1 MATTSDDELEYL
13 RTGFDPNTLTMP
25 LLRQAL
31 MMHDISYSSSAKKG
45 ELVDIFNAKLRSKAR
60 SILSARAKIRRTSAG
75 IESVSSSQ
83 TESVDEEDNDQIL
96 DLPEPV
102 LETRSR
108 RTTRSTRAST
118 AESAADMTPRQ
129 SVKRRT
135 TRTPAQSASVS
146 VEPESKRSGSY
157 MSAGRM
163 APERNDKDF
172 ETPRQT
178 VAIESPFSDDN
189 PFQSGSS
196 PMAEDE
202 VRRKSTGRKSEG
214 AKSTSRRRKT
224 DEPMI
229 KQETEDG
236 LVTNSKTFSIPARSL
251 HRPAV
256 KQEEDDMIAA
266 GEEFTP
272 EEQEALVQESDGQ
285 RDRTVASVRR
295 RKAKKQN
302 GALRTAPYAILATLA
317 AAYVVWWRKEKI
329 EVGYCGIG
337 KAPTTLQQ
345 MQVPEFF
352 DFLQPKCE
360 PCPQHAYCYTDM
372 EAKCE
377 KNFIVRHHPLS
388 LNGLL
393 PLVPTC
399 EPDGEKARKVKA
411 VADRAVEEL
420 RERRANFE
428 CGELAEDNGKKAT
441 TVEIPEPSLKAIV
454 SARRR
459 KTMSDEE
466 FEDLW
471 QDAVGE
477 IKGREEV
484 TADAEG

>member
-1 MATTSDDELEYL
+1 MATTSDDELDYL
-13 RTGFDPNTLTMP
+13 RAGFDPNTLTMP
-25 LLRQAL
+25 RLRQAL
-31 MMHDISYSSSAKKG
+31 MMHDISYNSSAKKG
-45 ELVDIFNAKLRSKAR
+45 ELVDVFNARLRPKAKR
-60 SILSARAKIRRTSAG
+60 ILSARAKIRRTSAG
-75 IESVSSSQ
+75 IESVSNSQ
-83 TESVDEEDNDQIL
+83 EESVDEENDDEVL
-96 DLPEPV
+96 DLPEPIM
-102 LETRSR
+102 ETRSR

-118 AESAADMTPRQ
+118 AESATDVTPQ
-129 SVKRRT
+129 QTVKRRA
-135 TRTPAQSASVS
+135 TRTPAHSESVS
-146 VEPESKRSGSY
+146 VEPESKRPGSR
-157 MSAGRM
+157 MSSDRM
-163 APERNDKDF
+163 VSEGNDKDF
-172 ETPRQT
+172 TTPRQNVST
-178 VAIESPFSDDN
+178 ESPFSNDN

-196 PMAEDE
+196 PAAEDE

-214 AKSTSRRRKT
+214 AKSTSRRRRT
-224 DEPMI
+224 DEPII

-236 LVTNSKTFSIPARSL
+236 LVTNSKTINIPARSL
-251 HRPAV
+251 RRPV
-256 KQEEDDMIAA
+256 IKQEEDDVVAA

-272 EEQEALVQESDGQ
+272 EESQALVQEPDSQ
-285 RDRTVASVRR
+285 RDRTAAKVRR
-295 RKAKKQN
+295 KKAKKQN
-302 GALRTAPYAILATLA
+302 SALRTAPYAILATLA

-337 KAPTTLQQ
+337 KAPITLQE
-345 MQVPEFF
+345 MQVLEFL

-360 PCPQHAYCYTDM
+360 PCPQHAYCYNDM

-377 KNFIVRHHPLS
+377 KNFVLRHHPLA

-399 EPDGEKARKVKA
+399 EADGEKARKVKA

-428 CGELAEDNGKKAT
+428 CGELMEDNGKKAT

-454 SARRR
+454 SAKRR
-459 KTMSDEE
+459 KAMSDGE

-471 QDAVGE
+471 QDAIGE